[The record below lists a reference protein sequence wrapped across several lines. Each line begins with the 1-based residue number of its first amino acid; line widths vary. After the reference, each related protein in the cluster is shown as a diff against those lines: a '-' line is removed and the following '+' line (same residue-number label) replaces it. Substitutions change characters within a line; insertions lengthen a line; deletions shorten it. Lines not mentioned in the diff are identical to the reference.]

1 MFSKNSHFFA
11 LDLRGIENAYYLSSP
26 SLLKEK
32 LHISLKLRFNII
44 SEYIEDCS

>member
-1 MFSKNSHFFA
+1 
-11 LDLRGIENAYYLSSP
+11 
-26 SLLKEK
+26 LKEK